1 MALMYPDI
9 INIEETKSE
18 AEIFVFNKLKEDLD
32 SRWTVFHSVK
42 WVGNEFVGQSQG
54 ECDFILINKDYGILI
69 IEVKGGKVT
78 SANGKWYSLNR
89 ENYKNE
95 ISNPQNEADKSKFI
109 ILNKLKNERVKSYV
123 TTAVWFPDTDIKK
136 SYLPLDMPK
145 EIILDVNSSE
155 NIEENLINIFKYR
168 MKNESFIPYKIMDS
182 DYKKIINC
190 IMPNVCG
197 KEILKK
203 KCEDLKMKYLKLNEE
218 QALCFSQLEDNKLIS
233 VKGHAGTG
241 KTVLAMHKA
250 FEDSK
255 KGKKVLYLCYNVLL
269 SEKIKEES
277 LEEFQVFSIYGFA
290 ENYLKVFDEKK
301 YNEFQETGDYDEMI
315 SRYLEIVK
323 DNTKMKFDTILID
336 EAQDFKK
343 EWIDS
348 INYILNEEGS
358 LCIFYDEAQMLYEKY
373 GIKDISYLKVGTKY
387 TLKRNMRNTDEIC
400 LSSLNIAGIDKNN
413 VILSGINGLKPKVI
427 YADNSLEIEE
437 KIKDIVSNL
446 KNIEKIQDDNITFLI
461 LEAKKKLIY
470 KKKIKKYSKAT
481 VESIRRYKGLENDI
495 IIIPDLNSDFLKDEE
510 VKKLLYVAISRARCE
525 VILIINIETL
535 SRKQASH
542 FKRELNEYF

>member
-1 MALMYPDI
+1 MAIMYPET
-9 INIEETKSE
+9 INLEETISE
-18 AEIFVFNKLKEDLD
+18 AEIFVFNELKEKLD
-32 SRWTVFHSVK
+32 STWTVFHSVK
-42 WVGNEFVGQSQG
+42 WISNGMVSQSEG
-54 ECDFILINKDYGILI
+54 ECDFVLINKDYGILI
-69 IEVKGGKVT
+69 IEVKGGKVS
-78 SANGKWYSLNR
+78 SANGKWYSINR
-89 ENYKNE
+89 YNEKVE

-109 ILNKLKNERVKSYV
+109 IINKLKNERLRAYV

-136 SYLPLDMPK
+136 SFLPLDMPR
-145 EIILDVNSSE
+145 EIILDVNSSKD
-155 NIEENLINIFKYR
+155 IEKNLIDIFKYR
-168 MKNESFIPYKIMDS
+168 MKLENFTPYRMIDS
-182 DYKKIINC
+182 DYNKIVKC
-190 IMPNVCG
+190 IMPDVLG

-203 KCEDLKMKYLKLNEE
+203 KCEELKIKYLKLNEE
-218 QALCFSQLEDNKLIS
+218 QALCFSQLEDNNLIS

-269 SEKIKEES
+269 SKKIKEES
-277 LEEFQVFSIYGFA
+277 FNEFEVFGIYEFA
-290 ENYLKVFDEKK
+290 ENYLKMFDKEK
-301 YNEFQETGDYDEMI
+301 YDEFQETGDYDEMI

-323 DNTKMKFDTILID
+323 DNLEVKYDTILID

-348 INYILNEEGS
+348 INYIQSKEGS

-413 VILSGINGLKPKVI
+413 VILSGISGVKPQVV

-437 KIKDIVSNL
+437 KIKDILSNL
-446 KNIEKIQDDNITFLI
+446 KNVEKIDDDNITFLI
-461 LEAKKKLIY
+461 LEAKKEANL
-470 KKKIKKYSKAT
+470 
-481 VESIRRYKGLENDI
+481 
-495 IIIPDLNSDFLKDEE
+495 
-510 VKKLLYVAISRARCE
+510 
-525 VILIINIETL
+525 
-535 SRKQASH
+535 
-542 FKRELNEYF
+542 

>member
-1 MALMYPDI
+1 MAIMYPET
-9 INIEETKSE
+9 INLEETISE
-18 AEIFVFNKLKEDLD
+18 AEIFVFNELKEKLD
-32 SRWTVFHSVK
+32 STWTVFHSVK
-42 WVGNEFVGQSQG
+42 WISNGMVSQSEG
-54 ECDFILINKDYGILI
+54 ECDFVLINKDYGILI
-69 IEVKGGKVT
+69 IEVKGGKVS
-78 SANGKWYSLNR
+78 SANGKWYSINR
-89 ENYKNE
+89 YNEKVE

-109 ILNKLKNERVKSYV
+109 IINKLKNERFRAYV

-136 SYLPLDMPK
+136 NFLPLDMPR
-145 EIILDVNSSE
+145 EIILDVNSSKD
-155 NIEENLINIFKYR
+155 IEKNLIDIFKYR
-168 MKNESFIPYKIMDS
+168 MKLENFTPYRIIDS
-182 DYKKIINC
+182 DYNKIVKC
-190 IMPNVCG
+190 IMPDVLG

-203 KCEDLKMKYLKLNEE
+203 KCEELKMKYLKLNEE
-218 QALCFSQLEDNKLIS
+218 QALCFSQLEDNNLIS

-269 SEKIKEES
+269 SKKIKEES
-277 LEEFQVFSIYGFA
+277 FNEFEVFGIYEFA
-290 ENYLKVFDEKK
+290 ENYLKMFDKEK
-301 YNEFQETGDYDEMI
+301 YDEFQETGDYDEMI

-323 DNTKMKFDTILID
+323 DNLEVKYDTILID

-348 INYILNEEGS
+348 IKYILNKEGS

-413 VILSGINGLKPKVI
+413 VILSGINGLKPQVV

-437 KIKDIVSNL
+437 KIKDILLNL
-446 KNIEKIQDDNITFLI
+446 KNVEKIDDDNITFLI

-470 KKKIKKYSKAT
+470 KKKIQKYSKAT

-495 IIIPDLNSDFLKDEE
+495 IIIPDLNSEILNDEE
-510 VKKLLYVAISRARCE
+510 TKKLLYVAISRARCE
-525 VILIINIETL
+525 VILIVNIETL
-535 SRKQASH
+535 SRKQASD
-542 FKRELNEYF
+542 FKRRINEYF

>member
-1 MALMYPDI
+1 MAIMYPET
-9 INIEETKSE
+9 INLEETISE
-18 AEIFVFNKLKEDLD
+18 AEIFVFNELKEKLD
-32 SRWTVFHSVK
+32 STWTVFHSVK
-42 WVGNEFVGQSQG
+42 WISNGMVSQSEG
-54 ECDFILINKDYGILI
+54 ECDFVLINKDYGILI
-69 IEVKGGKVT
+69 IEVKGGKVS
-78 SANGKWYSLNR
+78 SANGKWYSINR
-89 ENYKNE
+89 YNEKVE

-109 ILNKLKNERVKSYV
+109 IINKLKNERFRAYV

-136 SYLPLDMPK
+136 SFLPLDMPR
-145 EIILDVNSSE
+145 EIILDVNSSKD
-155 NIEENLINIFKYR
+155 IEKNLIDIFKYR
-168 MKNESFIPYKIMDS
+168 MKLENFTPYRIIDS
-182 DYKKIINC
+182 DYNKIVKC
-190 IMPNVCG
+190 IMPDVLG

-203 KCEDLKMKYLKLNEE
+203 KCEELKMKYLKLNEE
-218 QALCFSQLEDNKLIS
+218 QALCFSQLEDNNLIS

-269 SEKIKEES
+269 SKKIKEES
-277 LEEFQVFSIYGFA
+277 FNEFEVFGIYEFA
-290 ENYLKVFDEKK
+290 ENYLKMFDKEK
-301 YNEFQETGDYDEMI
+301 YDEFQETGDYDEMI

-323 DNTKMKFDTILID
+323 DNLEVKYDTILID

-348 INYILNEEGS
+348 INYIQSKEGS

-413 VILSGINGLKPKVI
+413 VILSGISGVKPQVV

-437 KIKDIVSNL
+437 KIKDILSNL
-446 KNIEKIQDDNITFLI
+446 KNVEKIDDDNITFLI
-461 LEAKKKLIY
+461 LEAKKKMIY

-495 IIIPDLNSDFLKDEE
+495 IIIPDLNSEILNDEE
-510 VKKLLYVAISRARCE
+510 TKKLLYVAISRARCE
-525 VILIINIETL
+525 VILIVNIETL
-535 SRKQASH
+535 SRKQASD
-542 FKRELNEYF
+542 FKRRINEYF